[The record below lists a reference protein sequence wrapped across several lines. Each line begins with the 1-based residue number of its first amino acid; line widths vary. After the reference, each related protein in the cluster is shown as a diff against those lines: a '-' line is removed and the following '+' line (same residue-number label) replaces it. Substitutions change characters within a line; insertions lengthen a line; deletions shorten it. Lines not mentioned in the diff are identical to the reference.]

1 MMFSIESSDILPL
14 LLTGLTAGILG
25 GLLGIGGSIIMIP
38 AMAVL
43 FAKREWSDQHLI
55 QAAAMLV
62 NVAVAITAARKHYKM
77 GAFRADLFKAMLPA
91 AIVFIVVGVL
101 VSDQLP
107 SGWLRRLF
115 AVFLIYVSLTSILK
129 AIRKHTP
136 LEAEDARVTK
146 LRGGFVGSV
155 MGFLSG
161 LLGIGGGGIAVPL
174 AHVVCRLK
182 LKSCIAVSS
191 MVMCITAGIG
201 ACLKVALLPGHGH
214 AIVEPFVLF
223 LCLAPTGILGSVL
236 GASLTH
242 RIPARGLRL
251 VFGVIMLIVA
261 GRMWMASGTSSDAT
275 PLDEPMPHSIEQVPQ

>member
-1 MMFSIESSDILPL
+1 MFSIESTDIIPL
-14 LLTGLTAGILG
+14 LLTGLTAGVLG

-38 AMAVL
+38 AMAVI
-43 FAKREWSDQHLI
+43 FDDREWSDQHLI

-62 NVAVAITAARKHYKM
+62 NVTVALPAARKHYRM
-77 GAFRADLFKAMLPA
+77 GTFRADLFKAMLPA
-91 AIVFIVVGVL
+91 TLVFIVAGVL
-101 VSDQLP
+101 VSDLIP

-115 AVFLIYVSLTSILK
+115 AVFLIYVSVTSILK
-129 AIRKHTP
+129 ATRKRTP
-136 LEAEDARVTK
+136 LEPEDARITR

-161 LLGIGGGGIAVPL
+161 LLGIGGGGVAVPL
-174 AHVVCRLK
+174 AHVVCRLR

-201 ACLKVALLPGHGH
+201 AGLKISLLPGHGH
-214 AIVEPFVLF
+214 AMVEPFVLF

-251 VFGVIMLIVA
+251 VFGGIMLIVA
-261 GRMWMASGTSSDAT
+261 GRMWLAAGAKDPAASSEK
-275 PLDEPMPHSIEQVPQ
+275 PIPHTTAQAPE